1 MKKNYVSIILIVF
14 ILGLIIGILAKD
26 YNNQESTYINKDKII
41 KKEIKSLKKTIKIQ
55 TKQKQ
60 KLEKEVENITLS
72 NKDSKLNQKLDSLK
86 EELGYAD
93 INGEGFEINIDAAD
107 SEIGN
112 IANMI
117 DYNRILLNIVND
129 LKANGAKFIS
139 INNQRINQYSEIILA
154 GNHINI
160 NSTPIAQPYNI
171 KVIGDIN
178 KLTSYIDRDYTYID
192 NIVKNYPLKVDIKLK
207 NNIVIE
213 KMSIVN
219 KLDYIKGE

>member
-1 MKKNYVSIILIVF
+1 MSIILIVF
-14 ILGLIIGILAKD
+14 ILGLTIGILAKD

>member
-14 ILGLIIGILAKD
+14 ILGLTIGILAKD